1 MRKVLVLAAA
11 VGLLWAC
18 NSSENKSFM
27 STNSAAETS
36 LWLEYSKQASTFKLW
51 SPNAELVRIHLY
63 NYGTDGAAYQTV
75 ELSKNEFNSVWTT
88 TLEGD
93 FAGKYYTFQIQ
104 EKGSWLPET
113 PGPYAT
119 AVGVNGNRAMVL
131 DLEST
136 NPTDWQNDQ
145 YVQLEKYNDAVLY
158 ELHIR
163 DYSIHKSTSAQQK
176 GKYLGLVEPN
186 TTNSSGES
194 TGIAHIKELG
204 ATHVHLLPT
213 FDHYSIDESRL
224 DEPQFNWGYDPQNYN
239 APEGSFSNDPF
250 NAAVR
255 INEFKQMVQA
265 FHNEG
270 IGVVL
275 DVVYNHTGRTNES
288 NFNLSAPGY
297 FYRQWPDGKFSDAS
311 ACGNETASDKEMMRK
326 YMIESVVYWAKEYH
340 LDGFRFDLM
349 AIHDIETMN
358 QIAEAVKKVNPNC
371 IIYGEGWTAGD
382 SPLPVEQ
389 RALKAHAQQMPKI
402 AVFSDDLR
410 DAAKGSVF
418 DEHSTGF
425 VSNAQNTEESI
436 KFGIVG
442 SIQHPQ
448 IDYSAVNYSNQPYTN
463 QPWQAVSYV
472 SCHDNHTLY
481 DKLIVSQPNAT
492 EAEIK
497 AMHKLALGLVLTSQ
511 GTPFLHAGTEFMR
524 TKFGEHNSYNLPDS
538 INQIDWSYKTLHADV
553 VQFVKNMIELRKNHP
568 AFRMATAEQVQ
579 QNLEFLEAQ
588 NNLIVYQLNGAA
600 VGDSWGSIVVA
611 LNGSNQVKNYNLPKA
626 MNAAVLSNNFVSGGP
641 QNTFS
646 KLSLEPHSIAVF
658 YAE

>member
-18 NSSENKSFM
+18 NSSENKSSM

-63 NYGTDGAAYQTV
+63 NNGTDGAAYQTV

-93 FAGKYYTFQIQ
+93 FAGKYYTFQVQ

-136 NPTDWQNDQ
+136 NPAGWQNDQ

-163 DYSIHKSTSAQQK
+163 DYSIHNSTSAQQK

-186 TTNSSGES
+186 TTNSNGES

-297 FYRQWPDGKFSDAS
+297 FYRQWSDGKFSDAS

-389 RALKAHAQQMPKI
+389 RALKAHAQQMPQI

-492 EAEIK
+492 VAEIK

-553 VQFVKNMIELRKNHP
+553 VQFVKNMNELRKNHP

-626 MNAAVLSNNFVSGGP
+626 MNAAVLNNNFVSGGP

-646 KLSLEPHSIAVF
+646 KLSLEPHSIAVL
-658 YAE
+658 YTE